1 MNEAMNKVFSDE
13 AFMKEL
19 LAADSAESA
28 QKMLEDK
35 GVNMSIDEITQLG
48 EYAEKVIS
56 GEITAEEIQAQ
67 ESDELSDDDLEN
79 VAGGFAITAA
89 CVAVG
94 GFLLKM
100 GVAAGV
106 GAVAYAG
113 VEAVVNIRRW

>member
-1 MNEAMNKVFSDE
+1 MNENLTKVFSDE
-13 AFMKEL
+13 AFLKEL
-19 LAADSAESA
+19 LAAESAEAA

-35 GVNMSIDEITQLG
+35 GVNMSVDEINQLG
-48 EYAEKVIS
+48 EYAGKVIS
-56 GEITAEEIQAQ
+56 GEITAEDIQNQ
-67 ESDELSDDDLEN
+67 ESDELSEDDLEN

-89 CVAVG
+89 CIAVG

-113 VEAVVNIRRW
+113 VEAVINIRRW